1 MAFVLLQRT
10 VLANRCDHQSLPST
24 SLRRQQRRKLF
35 IAVSHHN
42 KHFNSFSTC
51 ATGFSDASAYESEL
65 EILEE
70 RRQELD
76 YLLDTWTK
84 QSLYNK
90 RDVQYE
96 ERWLDRLQDV
106 TKFYYKEGRAP
117 LHSKSKGYENGL
129 AKWISNQRNA
139 KRCLEEGKPCTSKMT
154 AERIVIL
161 ESMAWWIWDA
171 QQAAWEF
178 NFAELEKYVE
188 KYGEIPLRSH
198 PTLGDWVNDQRRA
211 RRAWQAHRNGETD
224 KYKYVAHYMDQERAD
239 KLQSLKPWSWE
250 PR

>member
-1 MAFVLLQRT
+1 MAFILPQRAVL
-10 VLANRCDHQSLPST
+10 VNRCHPQSLPLT
-24 SLRRQQRRKLF
+24 SLRRQQHRSIGIALPRRHSPCSSLVICF
-35 IAVSHHN
+35 L
-42 KHFNSFSTC
+42 
-51 ATGFSDASAYESEL
+51 GPSDEPPYEREL
-65 EILEE
+65 RILEE
-70 RRQELD
+70 RREELG
-76 YLLDTWTK
+76 LLPGLCHIKSNRWE
-84 QSLYNK
+84 Y
-90 RDVQYE
+90 
-96 ERWLDRLQDV
+96 RWLDRLKDV
-106 TKFYYKEGRAP
+106 IKFYYQEGRVPAR
-117 LHSKSKGYENGL
+117 GGTEYENSL
-129 AKWISNQRNA
+129 ARWIHNQRRA
-139 KRCLEEGKPCTSKMT
+139 KQCLDEGKPCTSKMT